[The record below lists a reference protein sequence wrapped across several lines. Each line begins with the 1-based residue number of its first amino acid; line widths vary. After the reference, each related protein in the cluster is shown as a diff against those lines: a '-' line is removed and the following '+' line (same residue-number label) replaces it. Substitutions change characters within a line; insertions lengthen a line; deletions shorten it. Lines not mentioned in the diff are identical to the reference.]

1 MKLSI
6 THAPRGSLPGYVAP
20 RRVSTLVV
28 GDIEY
33 DRDDRGHV
41 LPVPHDVAEHRRD
54 VLVERLARRTG
65 LPCAD
70 IREAL
75 EEGRTAREI
84 EEWAA

>member
-1 MKLSI
+1 VKLGV
-6 THAPRGSLPGYVAP
+6 THAPRRSLPGYVP
-20 RRVSTLVV
+20 PLRVSTLAV
-28 GDIEY
+28 GDLEY

-41 LPVPHDVAEHRRD
+41 LPVPHDVAEHRID
-54 VLVERLARRTG
+54 VMVERLARRTG